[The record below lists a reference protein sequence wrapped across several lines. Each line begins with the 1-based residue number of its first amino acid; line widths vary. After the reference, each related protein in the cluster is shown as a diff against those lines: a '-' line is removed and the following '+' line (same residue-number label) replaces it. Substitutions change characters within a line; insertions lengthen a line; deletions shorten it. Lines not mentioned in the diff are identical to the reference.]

1 MNLSKH
7 HPCSEMTP
15 APPLT
20 GDSCPLGIG
29 NFETWP
35 RAAWIDLE
43 KHEMEETQL
52 SFCWEEAGSM
62 ALVQAAQG
70 THS

>member
-1 MNLSKH
+1 MGREPEQTSSLFRAG
-7 HPCSEMTP
+7 PL
-15 APPLT
+15 PP
-20 GDSCPLGIG
+20 
-29 NFETWP
+29 ETWP

-43 KHEMEETQL
+43 KNEMEETQL

-70 THS
+70 THSGGTPP